1 MDREAWCAIVHG
13 VEKESDDLATE
24 QQQFIVVTIT
34 FTKFFD
40 CFSINLLAYLSDIQ
54 SLYIFAFPVM
64 IFHLL

>member
-24 QQQFIVVTIT
+24 QQFIVVTIT

-40 CFSINLLAYLSDIQ
+40 CFSIYLLAYLSDIQ